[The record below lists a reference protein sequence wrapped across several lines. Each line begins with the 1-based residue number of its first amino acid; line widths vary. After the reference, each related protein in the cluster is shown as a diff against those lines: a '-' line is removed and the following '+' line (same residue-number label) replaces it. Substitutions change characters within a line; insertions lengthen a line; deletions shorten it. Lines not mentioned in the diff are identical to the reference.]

1 MTHWVDRDVQ
11 AASRCDEA
19 GAACTGSWT
28 LVIGIGAYTGRMDDT
43 KYWVAFSRIS
53 SIGRARVERLERY
66 FGVLARAWEASTAE
80 LLAAGIEEK
89 VATSV
94 VGQRRSIS
102 PDAEMERLQRLDIE
116 ALTWNDARYP
126 SRLKQIYDRPPVL
139 YTRGTVADGDEWAI
153 GVVGTRRATAYGRQV
168 TETIAGDLARQQIT
182 IISGLARGIDTAAH
196 QAALQAGGR
205 TVAVL
210 PCSVDQVYPAQ
221 NARLAQSIREHGAL
235 VSEYPPA
242 TTIHREF
249 FFRRNRIVAGMS
261 LGVLVVEAGDRSGA
275 LLTARNALDENREV
289 FAVPGS
295 IFSPYSRGTNEL
307 IQQSGAKLVREAR
320 DILTELN
327 LTMVSEQV
335 AVQQALPADETELAL
350 LKFLSAEPVH
360 IDEIG
365 RQAQLAPATVS
376 GALALLEL
384 KGYVRQVGGLN
395 FVRLH

>member
-1 MTHWVDRDVQ
+1 
-11 AASRCDEA
+11 
-19 GAACTGSWT
+19 
-28 LVIGIGAYTGRMDDT
+28 MDDT

-53 SIGRARVERLERY
+53 AVGRARFERLESA
-66 FGVLARAWEASTAE
+66 FGTLDRAWEAGVDD
-80 LLAAGIEEK
+80 LRAAGFDDK
-89 VATSV
+89 LASSVAS
-94 VGQRRSIS
+94 QRRSIS
-102 PDAEMERLQRLDIE
+102 PDAEMDRLQRLGIQP
-116 ALTWNDARYP
+116 LTWNDVQYP
-126 SRLKQIYDRPPVL
+126 ARLKQIYERPPVL
-139 YTRGTVADGDEWAI
+139 YVRGTLDERDEWAV
-153 GVVGTRRATAYGRQV
+153 GVVGTRRATTYGRQAA
-168 TETIAGDLARQQIT
+168 ETITSDLARQQIT
-182 IISGLARGIDTAAH
+182 IISGLARGIDSVAH
-196 QAALQAGGR
+196 QAAIQAGGR
-205 TVAVL
+205 TIAVL

-235 VSEYPPA
+235 VSEYPPGMP
-242 TTIHREF
+242 IHREY

-275 LLTARNALDENREV
+275 LLTAKNALEENREV

-320 DILTELN
+320 DVLTELN

-335 AVQQALPADETELAL
+335 EVQQTLPADETELAL
-350 LKFLSAEPVH
+350 LSCLSAEPAH

-365 RQAQLAPATVS
+365 RQARLEPAEVS
-376 GALALLEL
+376 SALALLEL